1 MSNID
6 NYIEDKDVFF
16 NAENWEVVTTSNVEN
31 ENLNDKFLD
40 VLEEEEM
47 IKTKTKRRFIRKRAL
62 QRKQAIKKRSTE
74 KEMLKDKIK
83 IKGEKNFSSRLC

>member
-31 ENLNDKFLD
+31 ENLNDEFLD
-40 VLEEEEM
+40 VLYFKAM
-47 IKTKTKRRFIRKRAL
+47 HKFNVYLSVSIP
-62 QRKQAIKKRSTE
+62 QN
-74 KEMLKDKIK
+74 KILYK
-83 IKGEKNFSSRLC
+83 